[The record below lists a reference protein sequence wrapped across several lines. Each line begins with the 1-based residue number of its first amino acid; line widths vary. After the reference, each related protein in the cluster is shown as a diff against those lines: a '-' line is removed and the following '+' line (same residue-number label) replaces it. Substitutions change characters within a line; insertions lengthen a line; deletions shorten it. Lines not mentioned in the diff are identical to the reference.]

1 MDEIIATG
9 CAAVMLADGD
19 QTRQSEER
27 VNIARTNPS
36 DLGFDTEMLDQ
47 AWVSLVEGAQA
58 YEYGGA
64 VALVARGGKIVLH
77 RAAGWAVREP
87 ETQRSIM
94 GVDEMFDLASLTKVT
109 ATLPSI
115 IKLIGEGRIGL
126 DQAVGDVLP
135 AFGVAGA
142 KAGITIR
149 RLLTHSAGLSDW
161 RPVFLTGMGADAY
174 LADFAATQPEHPPG
188 GQVLYSDPS
197 FITLGE
203 VVRSVTGES
212 VATYARREIFT
223 PLGMV
228 DTMFTP
234 PAGLHSRIAATEF
247 GNAFEAEKVPG
258 QTPVVAGGWRDR
270 LLRGEVHD
278 GNAWYGF
285 QGVAGHAGLFGT
297 ALDLARYGM
306 MWLNGGE
313 LEGVRVLPENL
324 VAESR
329 RNHIDIEGA
338 TERRGLGWRL
348 LPIAGTAE
356 DSPDSGRGLGEHAF
370 GHTGFTGTSLWMD
383 PDLDL
388 VIVLLTNR
396 VHPTVTSTYME
407 RRAAFTATVA
417 AAVTAAVPAA
427 TGASSSAAR
436 R

>member
-1 MDEIIATG
+1 MN
-9 CAAVMLADGD
+9 LA
-19 QTRQSEER
+19 R
-27 VNIARTNPS
+27 ANPG
-36 DLGFDTEMLDQ
+36 DLGFDTSKLDE
-47 AWVSLVEGAQA
+47 AWLSLVEGAQEH
-58 YEYGGA
+58 EYGGA
-64 VALVARGGKIVLH
+64 VALVGRGNRIALH
-77 RAAGWAVREP
+77 RATGWAVREP
-87 ETQRSIM
+87 ESQRSIM
-94 GVDEMFDLASLTKVT
+94 AVDEIFDLASLTKVT

-115 IKLIGEGRIGL
+115 LKLVGEGKIGL
-126 DQAVGDVLP
+126 DQAAGELLP
-135 AFGVAGA
+135 AFGTEGT

-161 RPVFLTGMGADAY
+161 RPVFLTGMGPDAY
-174 LADFAATQPEHPPG
+174 LADFAATQPEHVPG

-203 VVRSVTGES
+203 VVRSVTGER
-212 VATYARREIFT
+212 VDTYARREIFT
-223 PLGMV
+223 PLAMV

-234 PAGLHSRIAATEF
+234 PAGVRSRVAATEF
-247 GNAFEAEKVPG
+247 GNDFEAEKVPG
-258 QTPVVAGGWRDR
+258 QTPVLAGGWRHR
-270 LLRGEVHD
+270 MLRGEVHD

-285 QGVAGHAGLFGT
+285 EGVAGHAGLFGT

-313 LEGVRVLPENL
+313 LGGVRVLPENI

-329 RNHIDIEGA
+329 RNQIDIEDT
-338 TERRGLGWRL
+338 TERRGLGWRM
-348 LPIAGTAE
+348 LPVAGTVE

-407 RRAAFTATVA
+407 RRAAFTASVVESIA
-417 AAVTAAVPAA
+417 KPAA
-427 TGASSSAAR
+427 GGRT
-436 R
+436 